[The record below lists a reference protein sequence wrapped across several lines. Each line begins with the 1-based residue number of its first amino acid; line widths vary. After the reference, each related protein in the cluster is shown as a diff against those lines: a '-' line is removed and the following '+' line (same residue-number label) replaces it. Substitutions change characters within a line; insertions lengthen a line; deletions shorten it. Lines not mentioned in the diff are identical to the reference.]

1 MLFDSQRL
9 LGVANRNALTVLAL
23 TCSTTALAQVQTSPD
38 EAEYEGGLREI
49 TVTAQKRP
57 ENLQETPIAIS
68 VLGSEGL
75 TNRHVQSLL
84 DLGDGAIPSLRV
96 APFFS
101 RPGALI
107 VNVRGVGVLSD
118 SNQPARDQGV
128 GVYIDGVYLG
138 RAQGLAAALYDVE
151 SIEVLKGPQG
161 TLFGRNTEGGAVH
174 IVTKK
179 PSGQFKL
186 NATAGMGNY
195 GSYKGEVHVDLPEVA
210 NISLKLDGVL
220 AKRDGFV
227 KNPLGQ
233 GNIDYNSY
241 EKRGLAVSAL
251 WKPSSTF
258 SAQAT
263 YDTSY
268 DATSTLYMQL
278 LEAPVGLP
286 ATASGAAAIVPNRLA
301 AITKV
306 QANRASV
313 AAFGT
318 PQQPSIGK
326 TWGGRLGLDY
336 EISPDITLKSITS
349 YREMTQGQF
358 DNGNA
363 VPSTSLA
370 PTAANPTA
378 SFLQPLS
385 ATPFQFGRY
394 SLAQFTQDQFSQELQ
409 VIGDVGRVKF
419 VAGALY
425 YREHV
430 EDNAAAPNTL
440 QMTDEAGST
449 FIVRPIDI
457 SNGAA
462 GQPAV
467 IQRASRV
474 TTKSYGVFGQATW
487 NPPFAGEIF
496 HLTGGLRW
504 TRDQKQGELFTINGL
519 LPTIPVNG
527 VNVTGPIPLD
537 ASWSR
542 VDPMINLM
550 VDVADSVHVYG
561 KYSTGYR
568 AGGAS
573 SRSLSYRRFDPE
585 SVSMFELGAKME
597 FLDRRVRLNLAGYY
611 GDYKNI
617 QLDFS
622 GLYEDIVNGVRVATT
637 RTTTDVVNAPGTG
650 KIKGFEAELTVAP
663 FDGLTL
669 GASYA
674 YNSVK
679 IPATVNPFPQSV
691 GVFITTP
698 IPIYQV
704 YTPEHSGSATLDYE
718 REMGGFTLKF
728 HIDANYDSGYYINYT
743 DIEFDPNTRAVRYAQ
758 PKGDKG
764 FIVNARLALAD
775 IEVGNSGAKLTV
787 AAWARNLFNEEHV
800 FYKSASA
807 RAGVSGFF
815 NDPRTFGFELNI
827 KM

>member
-1 MLFDSQRL
+1 MKIDSRRSL
-9 LGVANRNALTVLAL
+9 KFASSTIITILAL
-23 TCSTTALAQVQTSPD
+23 SCSSMALAQADTAPAAD
-38 EAEYEGGLREI
+38 DAEGGLKEI
-49 TVTAQKRP
+49 VVTAQKRE

-68 VLGSEGL
+68 VLSGAGL
-75 TNRHVQSLL
+75 QDRHVTSLL
-84 DLGDGAIPSLRV
+84 DLGDGAIPSLKV

-151 SIEVLKGPQG
+151 NIEVLKGPQG

-186 NATAGMGNY
+186 NATAGLGNY
-195 GSYKGEVHVDLPEVA
+195 GAYKGEVHVDLPEVA

-220 AKRDGFV
+220 AKRNGFV

-233 GNIDYNSY
+233 GNLDYNSY
-241 EKRGLAVSAL
+241 EKRGLAVTAL

-278 LEAPVGLP
+278 LEAPKGLP
-286 ATASGAAAIVPNRLA
+286 ATASGAPAILPNRLA

-306 QANRASV
+306 QADRASV

-326 TWGGRLGLDY
+326 TSGGRLGLDL
-336 EISPDITLKSITS
+336 EVTPDITLKSITS
-349 YREMTQGQF
+349 YREMSQGQF

-370 PTAANPTA
+370 PTATNPTA
-378 SFLQPLS
+378 SFLLP
-385 ATPFQFGRY
+385 APFQFGRY

-409 VIGDVGRVKF
+409 VIGDIGRVKF

-430 EDNAAAPNTL
+430 EDNAAAPNML

-449 FIVRPIDI
+449 FIARQVDI

-504 TRDQKQGELFTINGL
+504 TRDQKVGELFTINGL
-519 LPTIPVNG
+519 PPTIPVNG

-537 ASWSR
+537 AHWSR
-542 VDPMINLM
+542 IDPMVNLM

-650 KIKGFEAELTVAP
+650 KLKGFEAELTIAP

-669 GASYA
+669 DASYA
-674 YNSVK
+674 YNSVD
-679 IPATVNPFPQSV
+679 IPATVNPFPQGV

-704 YTPEHSGSATLDYE
+704 YTPEHAGSASLDYE
-718 REMGGFTLKF
+718 RDMGGVTLKF

-758 PKGDKG
+758 PKGDSG
-764 FIVNARLALAD
+764 FVVNARLALAD
-775 IEVGNSGAKLTV
+775 IALGDGGTKLTV
-787 AAWARNLFNEEHV
+787 AAWARNLFNEQHV

-807 RAGVSGFF
+807 RAGVSGFY
-815 NDPRTFGFELNI
+815 NDPRSFGFELNL